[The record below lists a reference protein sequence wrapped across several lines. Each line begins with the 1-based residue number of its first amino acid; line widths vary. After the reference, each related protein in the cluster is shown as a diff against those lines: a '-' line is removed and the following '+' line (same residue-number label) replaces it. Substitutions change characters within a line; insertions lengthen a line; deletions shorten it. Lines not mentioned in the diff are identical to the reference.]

1 MQKWGRRTLQKMYAL
16 AVHTTNLRARVSR
29 VIYVDSIDIN
39 NHWDVMTGWAH
50 AQSPCPFSPSREAPP
65 ALHQTAFMRFMIIV
79 CALAPS
85 LGAQEHIQVIS
96 VNSEHGE
103 IGR

>member
-1 MQKWGRRTLQKMYAL
+1 
-16 AVHTTNLRARVSR
+16 
-29 VIYVDSIDIN
+29 
-39 NHWDVMTGWAH
+39 MTGWAH
-50 AQSPCPFSPSREAPP
+50 AQPPCPLSPSREAPP
-65 ALHQTAFMRFMIIV
+65 VLHQTAFMRFMIIV

-85 LGAQEHIQVIS
+85 LGAQVYIQVIS